1 MGIPKVSLASRLA
14 EVSNASRFAFRKTEQ
29 TETVRLRRTVWQLTR
44 IAQLIFNQRFGQP
57 RR

>member
-1 MGIPKVSLASRLA
+1 MGIPKVSKASRLA
-14 EVSNASRFAFRKTEQ
+14 EVSNASPFAFRKTAQ
-29 TETVRLRRTVWQLTR
+29 TATVRLRRTVWQLTR